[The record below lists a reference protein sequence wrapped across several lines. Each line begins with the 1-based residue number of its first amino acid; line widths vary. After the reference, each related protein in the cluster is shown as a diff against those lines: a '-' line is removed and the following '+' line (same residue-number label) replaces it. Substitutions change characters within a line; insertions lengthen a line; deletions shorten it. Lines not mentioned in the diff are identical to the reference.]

1 MIDARSLFD
10 DDDRRALVAEA
21 NLAPSVHNIQPA
33 QFRFAEDGAIHI
45 VEHPRRRIPVGDPT
59 GADNRKSLGAAAEG
73 LVMALAARN
82 VAAKLR
88 IDGGVRVEL
97 DAEAAPD
104 PLRVHVPQRATWRG
118 AFAQASIADAR
129 ALADLARFD
138 DLTVITNA
146 SQRAEI
152 AALYDAVS
160 LITLRDN
167 AYREELVSWMR
178 LARSHPDWARDGLNA
193 EAMALSSFEAFG
205 AGVVMGKAFRVL
217 DRMGLAGP
225 LIAEG
230 AKVKGAAGV
239 VLFHRPAT
247 ESDYDT
253 GRRFYRVWLE
263 ITARGLALCPMSV
276 LADSAEAAARV
287 KKTYAIAEERK
298 LVTAFRVGRLPE
310 NACLPERV
318 RLPVDELIV

>member
-1 MIDARSLFD
+1 MIEARSLFD
-10 DDDRRALVAEA
+10 DDERRALVAEA

-82 VAAKLR
+82 VAAKVR
-88 IDGGVRVEL
+88 FGDGVRVEL

-129 ALADLARFD
+129 ALSDLARFD
-138 DLTVITNA
+138 DLTVITHA
-146 SQRAEI
+146 SQRADI

-160 LITLRDN
+160 LLTLRDN

-205 AGVVMGKAFRVL
+205 ADVVMGKAFRAL
-217 DRMGLAGP
+217 DRMGLAGSM
-225 LIAEG
+225 IAEG

-247 ESDYDT
+247 ESDYET
-253 GRRFYRVWLE
+253 GRCFYRVWLE
-263 ITARGLALCPMSV
+263 IAARGLVLCPMSV
-276 LADSAEAAARV
+276 LADSADAAAQV
-287 KKTYAIAEERK
+287 KKTWGIAEERK

-310 NACLPERV
+310 NARLPQRV
-318 RLPVDELIV
+318 RLPVEELIV

>member
-1 MIDARSLFD
+1 MIDARALFD
-10 DDDRRALVAEA
+10 ADERRALVAEA

-73 LVMALAARN
+73 LVMALAARSI
-82 VAAKLR
+82 AAKVC
-88 IDGGVRVEL
+88 IDVGVRVEL
-97 DAEAAPD
+97 EADAAPD
-104 PLRVHVPQRATWRG
+104 PLRAHVQTRATWRG
-118 AFAQASIADAR
+118 AFATPSIADAR

-138 DLTVITNA
+138 DLTVVTNA
-146 SQRAEI
+146 AQRADI

-160 LITLRDN
+160 LLTLRDN

-178 LARSHPDWARDGLNA
+178 LARSHPDWSRDGLNA

-205 AGVVMGKAFRVL
+205 AGVVMGKAFRTL

-239 VLFHRPAT
+239 VFFHRPAA
-247 ESDYDT
+247 ESDYET

-263 ITARGLALCPMSV
+263 IAARGLVLCPMSV
-276 LADSAEAAARV
+276 LADSAEAAAQV
-287 KKTYAIAEERK
+287 KKTWGIREERK

-310 NACLPERV
+310 KARVPERV
-318 RLPVDELIV
+318 RLPADELIV